1 MTDTPEAGI
10 KNETNEPEGLEK
22 KVSEQA
28 EDSDDSDIG
37 PMPSVEVKDENR
49 DAKRRRV
56 LPHEKLYLEQLP
68 TCPVYERSYMHREVL
83 SSIQVAS
90 HDFLVTS
97 SLDGHLKFW
106 KKTKTGIEFVKHFK
120 AHLGAVVGLSLSA
133 DGQNLASISQDR
145 TLKVFDII
153 NFDMINIIRLDYI
166 PGTVAFIY
174 PPGNAQA
181 LIACSHQDEP
191 FISVYDGKGG
201 ISPVFQLKDLHT
213 TPVTC
218 MAYNSTY
225 GVVVTGDKGGMVECW
240 SPQPPH
246 QLPTAL
252 NFKYKSETDLYE
264 FKKTKSHPAS
274 MTFSPDGQ
282 LMAFTSFTSDR
293 MVRVFRVSTCKLVR
307 KYDEG
312 LEVYNEIQQAGSDMY
327 KLDAME
333 FGRRLA
339 VEREWVATSQAASA
353 NAVFDD
359 SGNFLI
365 YATMLGIK
373 IINLVSNKV
382 VALLGKSE
390 PHRFLNLGLYQGAPE
405 KKRGVTLAMM
415 SANNPL
421 LQESE
426 HIDPSLFCTSYKRN
440 RFYIFTQRDPNSGED
455 QKADRDIFNE
465 KPTREEVTIAAQGSK
480 KGNGLGHSAVIHTT
494 EGDIH
499 FQLFPDEAPKA
510 VENFCTHATNGYYDN
525 VIFHRVIKNFMLQT
539 GDPLGDGTGGES
551 IWKKEFEDEFS
562 PHLKHDRP
570 YTLSMANAGPTTNG
584 SQFFITTVPTPWL
597 DRKHTIFGRAT
608 SGMDVIHRIENAAT
622 DNIDKPVDD
631 INILSIDIK

>member
-1 MTDTPEAGI
+1 ADE
-10 KNETNEPEGLEK
+10 
-22 KVSEQA
+22 A
-28 EDSDDSDIG
+28 EDFDIG
-37 PMPSVEVKDENR
+37 PMPSVETKDETR
-49 DAKRRRV
+49 EAKRRKV
-56 LPHEKLYLEQLP
+56 LPHERLYLDQLP

-83 SSIQVAS
+83 SSVQVAS

-106 KKTKTGIEFVKHFK
+106 KKTKAGIEFVKTFK
-120 AHLGAVVGLSLSA
+120 AHLGAVVGLSISA

-153 NFDMINIIRLDYI
+153 NFDMINIIRLEYV

-181 LIACSHQDEP
+181 LVACSHLDEP
-191 FISVYDGKGG
+191 FISVYDGRGG
-201 ISPVFQLKDLHT
+201 NQPVFQLKELHT

-218 MAYNSTY
+218 MAYNARYS
-225 GVVVTGDKGGMVECW
+225 VVVSGDKGGMVECW
-240 SPQPPH
+240 APQPPH
-246 QLPTAL
+246 QLPASL
-252 NFKYKSETDLYE
+252 GFAYKSETDLYE
-264 FKKTKSHPAS
+264 FKKSKAYPAS
-274 MTFSPDGQ
+274 MTFSPNGQ

-293 MVRVFRVSTCKLVR
+293 MVRVFRVKTGRMIR

-312 LEVYNEIQQAGSDMY
+312 LDVYNEIQQAGSDMY

-339 VEREWVATSQAASA
+339 VEREWVASPQAATA

-359 SGNFLI
+359 SGHFLI

-373 IINLVSNKV
+373 VVNVITNKV

-405 KKRGVTLAMM
+405 KKRGVTLQMVA
-415 SANNPL
+415 ANNPL

-426 HIDPSLFCTSYKRN
+426 QIDPSLFCTSYKRN
-440 RFYIFTQRDPNSGED
+440 RFYIFTQRDPNSSED
-455 QKADRDIFNE
+455 HKTDRDIFNE

-480 KGNGLGHSAVIHTT
+480 KGNGLGRSAVIHTT

-499 FQLFPDEAPKA
+499 LQLFPDEAPKA
-510 VENFCTHATNGYYDN
+510 VENFCTHALNGYYDN
-525 VIFHRVIKNFMLQT
+525 VIFHRVIKSFMLQT

-551 IWKKEFEDEFS
+551 IWKAEFEDEFS
-562 PHLKHDRP
+562 SHLKHDRP
-570 YTLSMANAGPTTNG
+570 YTLSMANAGPSTNG

-608 SGMDVIHRIENAAT
+608 SGMDVIHRIENVPT
-622 DNIDKPVDD
+622 DKLDKPIDD
-631 INILSIDIK
+631 VSIVSIDIK